1 VSSYL
6 VLLLVAAGVT
16 YVLTPLVRRGAIRAG
31 AIRQVRDRDVH
42 VVPIPLL
49 GGLAM
54 FGGLAA
60 GIWVAGNL
68 SPLHDVLAGS
78 HLASGLLPAAGLIVI
93 IGVADDRW
101 GLNPISKA
109 AGQAAAGAIL
119 VSTGTQLS
127 WLPEPGRG
135 TLIFTPNQFAALTIL
150 LVVATINAVN
160 FVDGLD
166 GLAAG
171 IVGIAAVSFFIYYY
185 ALTHSLK
192 ISGEAGPALAAAA
205 LLAGIC
211 LGFLPHNFQPA
222 RIFMGDTGSMLL
234 GLLLAYVPISS
245 ISALDPSSLLDYRG
259 GAINRFPEVLPL
271 LVPAAIMV
279 VPYADLVLAV
289 IRRTRAGKSPFAPD
303 RLHLQHRLL
312 AIGHSHRSSVLI
324 MYLWAGL
331 FSGTVVW
338 LSIARTQAF
347 IFAVTTLA
355 AVLLLLL
362 MTMPRLRWWQRR
374 ELRAA
379 GGLAAAGRVRARQ
392 RAPHAGAPGQPRPAP
407 APLPSTAG
415 PATASGARPEAANP
429 LRGPAD
435 RSGPPAAWPGPPPA
449 ARWQNHAAGDGLRA
463 PTAAPGDWQDHP
475 AGPAEG
481 WQGRAPRTGGWKD
494 DAAIG
499 PDGWQGRGAL
509 ADDGRGGEALPG
521 GWPDRDGLSGAG
533 RRERSGRADWRHDQ
547 PGEADQWQARAAPAD
562 DLPGR
567 AADWPGRTASAGG

>member
-1 VSSYL
+1 MSSYL
-6 VLLLVAAGVT
+6 LLLLVAAAVT
-16 YVLTPLVRRGAIRAG
+16 YVLTPLVRRGAIRFG
-31 AIRQVRDRDVH
+31 AVRQVRDRDVH

-49 GGLAM
+49 GGVAM
-54 FGGLAA
+54 YGGLVA
-60 GIWVAGNL
+60 GLWVAGNVG
-68 SPLHDVLAGS
+68 PLRDVLAGS
-78 HLASGLLPAAGLIVI
+78 RMVISLLLAGGLIVI
-93 IGVADDRW
+93 IGIVDDRW

-119 VSTGTQLS
+119 VFRGAQLS

-135 TLIFTPNQFAALTIL
+135 TLIFTPNQGAALTIL

-171 IVGIAAVSFFIYYY
+171 IVCIAAVAFFIYYF
-185 ALTHSLK
+185 ALVHALK

-347 IFAVTTLA
+347 IFAVTTLG

-362 MTMPRLRWWQRR
+362 MTMPRLRWWQRGQ
-374 ELRAA
+374 LRAA
-379 GGLAAAGRVRARQ
+379 AG
-392 RAPHAGAPGQPRPAP
+392 GAPAGQ
-407 APLPSTAG
+407 LAG
-415 PATASGARPEAANP
+415 PAVAPASQQPPETGVLARGQAAASGLARASGFAGPNGQPAPNGQSAASRQPSAN
-429 LRGPAD
+429 GTPA
-435 RSGPPAAWPGPPPA
+435 RQQPAPPAW
-449 ARWQNHAAGDGLRA
+449 RDQAAGDAWRDQASDVWQPQRA
-463 PTAAPGDWQDHP
+463 RTDRWPDQPGPAGQWPHP
-475 AGPAEG
+475 AGL
-481 WQGRAPRTGGWKD
+481 
-494 DAAIG
+494 I
-499 PDGWQGRGAL
+499 
-509 ADDGRGGEALPG
+509 
-521 GWPDRDGLSGAG
+521 
-533 RRERSGRADWRHDQ
+533 ERSDWQQD
-547 PGEADQWQARAAPAD
+547 A
-562 DLPGR
+562 PGR
-567 AADWPGRTASAGG
+567 